1 LLDFSCSIFRL
12 SRGGSGFGGRSRQ
25 AARDE
30 AGDPHMSKVS
40 VVERVIIAVLDA
52 LISGKAM
59 QLV

>member
-1 LLDFSCSIFRL
+1 
-12 SRGGSGFGGRSRQ
+12 
-25 AARDE
+25 
-30 AGDPHMSKVS
+30 MSKVS